1 MKKFLLFILPLLPLY
16 GWAQTGGVCT
26 VDINIGPVKASKV
39 YMIWREGAADK
50 IDSADISSGKASLHV
65 AIPFPV
71 ATRLWL
77 DNRGFGYA
85 NGHRPDMLY
94 FYMEKGTI
102 HINTADSVKNAV
114 ITGSA
119 LNDEVAVYRKYVS
132 ASIKRLE
139 DDNAEIVMAPIEKR
153 KDTAFTNPIWA
164 DEDIEV
170 IRLRGMDRQFAKEH
184 PDNYGSLLALSE
196 AGGAN
201 IEAAVIAP
209 LYDAL
214 SARVRNSEEGQ
225 RLGKRIATAKRT
237 GIGATA
243 PGFAQND
250 TSGRPVRLSDFKGK
264 YVLLDFWASW
274 CGPCRKENPNYVRAY
289 HAYKDKNFTLLSVS
303 LDKEGD
309 KDKWMAAIRKDG
321 LEWTQVSDLKYWH
334 NDVAKLYD
342 VEAVPQNFLI
352 DPKGKIV
359 ARNLRGEELLK
370 KLSQLLGGN

>member
-1 MKKFLLFILPLLPLY
+1 MLPLLSMH
-16 GWAQTGGVCT
+16 GQAQTGGACT

-39 YMIWREGAADK
+39 YMVWKEGAMDK
-50 IDSADISSGKASLHV
+50 IDSADISSGKARLPV
-65 AIPFPV
+65 TIPYPV

-77 DNRGFGYA
+77 DDRGFGYA
-85 NGHRPDMLY
+85 NGHRPDLLV

-102 HINTADSVKNAV
+102 HINTSDSVKNAV

-119 LNDEVAVYRKYVS
+119 LNDEVAVYKKYVS

-139 DDNAEIVMAPIEKR
+139 DDNAEIVMAPAEKR
-153 KDTAFTNPIWA
+153 KDTAFTNPIWE
-164 DEDIEV
+164 DERVEV

-184 PDNYGSLLALSE
+184 PDNYGSLLALNE

-209 LYDAL
+209 LYDGL

-225 RLGKRIATAKRT
+225 RLGSRIETAKRT
-237 GIGATA
+237 GIGAIA
-243 PGFAQND
+243 PEFTQND
-250 TSGRPVRLSDFKGK
+250 TSGRPVRLSDFRGQ

-289 HAYKDKNFTLLSVS
+289 HMYKDRNFTLLGVS

-309 KDKWMAAIRKDG
+309 KDKWTAAIRKDG
-321 LEWTQVSDLKYWH
+321 LEWTQVSDLRYWH

-352 DPKGKIV
+352 DPHGKIV
-359 ARNLRGEELLK
+359 ARNLRGDELLK
-370 KLSQLLGGN
+370 KLSLLLGGN

>member
-370 KLSQLLGGN
+370 KLSQLLGGD